1 MPLIDGWYSQGD
13 DYPYEVAATY
23 QLKSYITFALV
34 GLHKIENES
43 PSDLELFDNRVQ
55 YYRFY
60 LDKVFDSVGK
70 IHSRFTTISKGNPS
84 VKQIKNEYVELNRL
98 NYRFSEAIFPLL
110 SNKKPR
116 NIIEHVDERNLL
128 TIKEHNGVGGFNVI
142 FDNSDSALIDTLLKK
157 RQHYP
162 YTLDMRYKTVY
173 FYNIQDEND
182 QTKEFEIHLDDLKEE
197 LIKLKENI
205 NILDS
210 YLS

>member
-34 GLHKIENES
+34 GLNKIENES
-43 PSDLELFDNRVQ
+43 SSDLNLFDNRIQ

-60 LDKVFDSVGK
+60 LDKVFDSLGK
-70 IHSRFTTISKGNPS
+70 IHSRFTTINKGNPD
-84 VKQIKNEYVELNRL
+84 VLEIKNEYVSLNRL
-98 NYRFSEAIFPLL
+98 NYKFSEDIFPLL

-116 NIIEHVDERNLL
+116 NIIEHIDERNLL

-142 FDNSDSALIDTLLKK
+142 FKDSDTELINSLLNK
-157 RQHYP
+157 RMHYP
-162 YTLDMRYKTVY
+162 YTLDSEKYLHKLLYT
-173 FYNIQDEND
+173 
-182 QTKEFEIHLDDLKEE
+182 IHLYQSNY
-197 LIKLKENI
+197 IY
-205 NILDS
+205 